1 MDKDR
6 CSRPLSSDLQYFDLR
21 LSNPSPDSSQVQTY
35 PRENWRE
42 PNMTSQYSSNSSS
55 YPHHPSSWLPS
66 SSSTSNSSYGRE
78 TRFPRPNSGRSS
90 YLAPPL
96 APYVAP
102 FHEQPLHSDDRHPT
116 LRVDGHSSA
125 FSQHPPPKH
134 GVTAAEGGSHSL
146 SPLRSASRSYSYENT
161 SYSPRTRE
169 VYSSSQTPTM
179 MQFSK
184 LTANEQEEITAG
196 LPPPRIWKSAL
207 KVSNQSW
214 SLHLSPKGRHLEK
227 RSLIPLPTLQNSQ
240 YSMFQRRS
248 VHVVVEQNHALCLNP
263 PNNLKILIFRT
274 NRGAL
279 LIRRQ
284 SPRVANIRC
293 RATSLVTQR
302 DLLLLLKTCIVKRL
316 TCLRRAE
323 GERRKSE
330 RERL

>member
-196 LPPPRIWKSAL
+196 LPPPQDMEVSSRFPIRVGRFTYLPKGDIWKNAASFPCQHFKTANTACSSGARFMSSSNKITL
-207 KVSNQSW
+207 SVS
-214 SLHLSPKGRHLEK
+214 
-227 RSLIPLPTLQNSQ
+227 ILPTISKFSSFAPIAALFSFAGRARE
-240 YSMFQRRS
+240 SRIFG
-248 VHVVVEQNHALCLNP
+248 VEQ
-263 PNNLKILIFRT
+263 
-274 NRGAL
+274 
-279 LIRRQ
+279 
-284 SPRVANIRC
+284 RV
-293 RATSLVTQR
+293 
-302 DLLLLLKTCIVKRL
+302 
-316 TCLRRAE
+316 
-323 GERRKSE
+323 
-330 RERL
+330 

>member
-196 LPPPRIWKSAL
+196 LPPPQDME
-207 KVSNQSW
+207 VSSQGFQSE
-214 SLHLSPKGRHLEK
+214 LVASP
-227 RSLIPLPTLQNSQ
+227 ISQ
-240 YSMFQRRS
+240 
-248 VHVVVEQNHALCLNP
+248 
-263 PNNLKILIFRT
+263 
-274 NRGAL
+274 
-279 LIRRQ
+279 
-284 SPRVANIRC
+284 
-293 RATSLVTQR
+293 RATFGKTQPHSLANTSKQPIQHVQGSWYFK
-302 DLLLLLKTCIVKRL
+302 LWASNK
-316 TCLRRAE
+316 
-323 GERRKSE
+323 
-330 RERL
+330 